1 LPLFKPFYPTRI
13 IALVAADVGNV
24 TVNVL
29 SLDVF
34 SEPKSNTATAGVV
47 PPDLYINAPRA
58 VIEELVHDESE
69 KSKYATVPLVAV
81 SLVGF
86 VAIVNVLP
94 PAVYPVPDASLVV
107 EYTVVVASKV
117 ASVVYNAI
125 LKD

>member
-1 LPLFKPFYPTRI
+1 LPSSKPFYPTRI
-13 IALVAADVGNV
+13 IALEAADVGNV
-24 TVNVL
+24 IVNVL

-34 SEPKSNTATAGVV
+34 SEPKSSTATAGVV
-47 PPDLYINAPRA
+47 PPDLYISAPRA

-69 KSKYATVPLVAV
+69 KSKYATVPEV

-94 PAVYPVPDASLVV
+94 PAVYPVPDASFVV
-107 EYTVVVASKV
+107 LYAVVAAFKV
-117 ASVVYNAI
+117 ASEVYKAI